1 MKDSQFSLTSRSAI
15 NLAIMSSKKS
25 FSDIVKGCPPDIG
38 DNWEGGFHANLRGP
52 DFPELGRNPRQGGG
66 GENVHGES
74 RVIRGNEDIHGEEF
88 IHDEEEVI
96 CEERV
101 IRGRRVNCD
110 EKVCEERRQGRRE
123 REGVMSRGGGVPPL
137 LLAKSSTGANANIC
151 FVNGSLNLLRRAQ
164 EFR

>member
-1 MKDSQFSLTSRSAI
+1 
-15 NLAIMSSKKS
+15 MSSKKS

-66 GENVHGES
+66 GENVHGERS
-74 RVIRGNEDIHGEEF
+74 VIHRKEEDIHGEEF

-110 EKVCEERRQGRRE
+110 EKVYEERRQGRRE

-137 LLAKSSTGANANIC
+137 LLANSSTGANANIC
-151 FVNGSLNLLRRAQ
+151 FVNGSINLLRRAQ

>member
-1 MKDSQFSLTSRSAI
+1 
-15 NLAIMSSKKS
+15 MSSKKS
-25 FSDIVKGCPPDIG
+25 FSDIVKRCPPDIG

-66 GENVHGES
+66 GENVHGER
-74 RVIRGNEDIHGEEF
+74 RVIRGKEEVIIGEEKVIRGEEF

-110 EKVCEERRQGRRE
+110 EKVYEERRQGRRE
-123 REGVMSRGGGVPPL
+123 RAGVMSRGGGVPPL
-137 LLAKSSTGANANIC
+137 LLANSSTGANANIC
-151 FVNGSLNLLRRAQ
+151 FVNGSINLLRRAQ